1 MIIWRF
7 VATFFYLG
15 KLPFAPGSW
24 GSLGVLLLWF
34 FLPVSFSIQ
43 LSIIVFLFV
52 LGVYSS
58 NKMAKYMDDHD
69 PSEVVIDEAVGMGIS
84 LFMLP
89 HSFGL
94 YLLAFVLFRIFDV
107 LKPSFIY
114 RVEDLPGGWGIMLD
128 DVLAGLF
135 TLAIVHGIASIL

>member
-1 MIIWRF
+1 MTLWRI

-15 KLPFAPGSW
+15 KLPIAPGTW
-24 GSLGVLLLWF
+24 GSMGALILWL
-34 FLPVSFSIQ
+34 FLPVTTSVH
-43 LSIIVFLFV
+43 LSVILLLFV

-58 NKMAKYMDDHD
+58 HKVAKYMQVHD

-89 HSFGL
+89 HSYGL
-94 YLLAFVLFRIFDV
+94 YLLAFIVFRIFDI
-107 LKPSFIY
+107 LKPSLIY
-114 RVEDLPGGWGIMLD
+114 QVQNLPGGWGIMLD

-135 TLAIVHGIASIL
+135 TLAIVSGIASIL

>member
-24 GSLGVLLLWF
+24 GSLGALALWL
-34 FLPVSFSIQ
+34 FLPLSFSVHFAVI
-43 LSIIVFLFV
+43 LILFIS
-52 LGVYSS
+52 GVYSS
-58 NKMAKYMDDHD
+58 NKVAEDLADHD

-89 HSFGL
+89 HSLGL
-94 YLLAFVLFRIFDV
+94 YILAFILFRFFDIF
-107 LKPSFIY
+107 KPSFIY
-114 RVEDLPGGWGIMLD
+114 RIQNLPGGWGIMLD
-128 DVLAGLF
+128 DVLAGFF
-135 TLAIVHGIASIL
+135 TLAIVTGFSSIL

>member
-15 KLPFAPGSW
+15 KLPIAPGSW
-24 GSLGVLLLWF
+24 GSLGALLLWF
-34 FLPVSFSIQ
+34 LLPVTFSAH
-43 LSIIVFLFV
+43 LSVIIILFV

-58 NKMAKYMDDHD
+58 SRIAKYLDDHD
-69 PSEVVIDEAVGMGIS
+69 PSEVVIDEVVGMGIS

-94 YLLAFVLFRIFDV
+94 YLLAFVLFRIFDIF
-107 LKPSFIY
+107 KPSFIY
-114 RVEDLPGGWGIMLD
+114 QIQELPGGWGIMLD

-135 TLAIVHGIASIL
+135 TFALVNGITTIL

>member
-1 MIIWRF
+1 MTIWRF
-7 VATFFYLG
+7 AATFFFLG

-24 GSLGVLLLWF
+24 GSLGALLLWLL
-34 FLPVSFSIQ
+34 LPISFSIH
-43 LSIIVFLFV
+43 LSVIVFLFV

-114 RVEDLPGGWGIMLD
+114 RVQDLPGGWGIMLD

-135 TLAIVHGIASIL
+135 TFAIVNGIASIL